1 MLYGMILYATADG
14 TLHNSF
20 DEILPI
26 LQKEYGKKDT
36 DESVSDWR

>member
-1 MLYGMILYATADG
+1 MLYGMILATTEDH

-26 LQKEYGKKDT
+26 LKEQYKN
-36 DESVSDWR
+36 EQ